1 MTNRME
7 LSGTVAKPPIRSKSP
22 SGIEHCRFWLEHRST
37 VIEADLVRQ
46 VYCRMPV
53 VISGAR
59 SQALTQNLVLGSNI
73 KVGGFVAYQTGRNG
87 IGKIVLHADH
97 ITYI

>member
-37 VIEADLVRQ
+37 VIEADLARQ

-53 VISGAR
+53 VISGPR

>member
-7 LSGTVAKPPIRSKSP
+7 LSGTVAKSPIRSKSP

-37 VIEADLVRQ
+37 VIEADLARQ

-53 VISGAR
+53 VISGPR
-59 SQALTQNLVLGSNI
+59 SQATTQNLVLGSNI
-73 KVGGFVAYQTGRNG
+73 QVGGFVAYQTGRNG

>member
-37 VIEADLVRQ
+37 VIEADLARQ

-53 VISGAR
+53 VVSGSR
-59 SQALTQNLVLGSNI
+59 SQAITHNLVPGSNI